1 MHTQHT
7 ITSSFLS
14 NIAKHCLQTLS
25 HSRLYQSRRK
35 FPSDMTLSLKKSD
48 VIPTIYTYSYL
59 FHQNTAVQRWYGYSK
74 ALPLNNCFRNFL
86 RSEKNSGA
94 VNSGVMVSTWQPSAS
109 GETGMW
115 SNGMLRNRER
125 RYMNRNSYD
134 YSLRSGL
141 NFIPRG
147 SAPR

>member
-14 NIAKHCLQTLS
+14 NIAKHYLQTLS

-35 FPSDMTLSLKKSD
+35 FPSATTLSLKKSD
-48 VIPTIYTYSYL
+48 VIPTTYTCSSL
-59 FHQNTAVQRWYGYSK
+59 FLQNTAVQRWYGYSK

-94 VNSGVMVSTWQPSAS
+94 VNSGVTVSTWQQSAS
-109 GETGMW
+109 GETGIW
-115 SNGMLRNRER
+115 SSSMSRIRER
-125 RYMNRNSYD
+125 RCANRNSYD

-141 NFIPRG
+141 DFIPRG